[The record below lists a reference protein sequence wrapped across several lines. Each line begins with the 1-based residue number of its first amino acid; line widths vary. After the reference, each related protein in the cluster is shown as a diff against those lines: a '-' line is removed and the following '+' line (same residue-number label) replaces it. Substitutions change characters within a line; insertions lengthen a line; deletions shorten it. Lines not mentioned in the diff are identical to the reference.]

1 MSTNELDKQVQELRD
16 LRSFEAE
23 IRSAISVIE
32 DDLKAEMLS
41 KGTDVLNGQNCMV
54 TWKTV
59 ITSRFDSSA
68 FKLSHADLFQ
78 QYSKATT
85 SRRLVIA

>member
-1 MSTNELDKQVQELRD
+1 MSIHELDAKVKDLRELRN
-16 LRSFEAE
+16 FEAE
-23 IRSAISVIE
+23 IKAEITAIE
-32 DDLKAEMLS
+32 DEIKAEMLAQN
-41 KGTDVLNGQNCMV
+41 TDTLHGQDCTV

-59 ITSRFDSSA
+59 ITSRFDSAA
-68 FKLSHADLFQ
+68 FRLTHAELFQ

>member
-1 MSTNELDKQVQELRD
+1 
-16 LRSFEAE
+16 
-23 IRSAISVIE
+23 
-32 DDLKAEMLS
+32 MLAQN
-41 KGTDVLNGQNCMV
+41 TDTLHGQDCTV

-59 ITSRFDSSA
+59 ITSRFDSAA
-68 FKLSHADLFQ
+68 FRLTHAELFQ